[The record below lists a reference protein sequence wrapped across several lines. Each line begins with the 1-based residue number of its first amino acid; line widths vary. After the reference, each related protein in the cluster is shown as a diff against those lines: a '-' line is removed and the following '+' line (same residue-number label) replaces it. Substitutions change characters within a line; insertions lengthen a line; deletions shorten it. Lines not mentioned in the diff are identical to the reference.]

1 MINLPTYYLLLTTR
15 YAPITK
21 CFHHALRAT
30 HFTLHALTK
39 YYSHQ
44 VLNFS
49 IAYGKTAHGL
59 SKDWGVTQTEAQVG
73 GECQLHVSKDR
84 GDGRPSLALTL
95 TV

>member
-1 MINLPTYYLLLTTR
+1 MHCPLRTARTAR
-15 YAPITK
+15 YAH
-21 CFHHALRAT
+21 CA
-30 HFTLHALTK
+30 LHATLTK

-84 GDGRPSLALTL
+84 GDGSPSLALTL

>member
-1 MINLPTYYLLLTTR
+1 MHCALRTSHCTHCAL
-15 YAPITK
+15 
-21 CFHHALRAT
+21 HALRTARYT
-30 HFTLHALTK
+30 LTK

-59 SKDWGVTQTEAQVG
+59 SKDWGVTQTEAQVS

-84 GDGRPSLALTL
+84 GDGSPSLALTL